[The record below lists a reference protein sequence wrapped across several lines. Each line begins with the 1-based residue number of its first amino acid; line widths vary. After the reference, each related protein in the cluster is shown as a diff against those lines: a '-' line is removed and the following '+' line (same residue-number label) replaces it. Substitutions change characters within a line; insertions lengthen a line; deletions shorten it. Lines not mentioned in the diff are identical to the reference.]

1 MSKLNDVF
9 QREIDLIKKDE
20 NTLGIVLVGSSKDLD
35 FEKDIKINDIDLFIF
50 TKEQKENQI
59 RINKVISSI
68 EFDLNYISKKGCE
81 SFIKNKEYFFLK
93 INDGKII
100 FDTLDYAKEI
110 LKKCKDAYEEG
121 PDKISEEIKKDKLL
135 EIKSEI
141 KKLKSKDEFED
152 FEYDFFVNIAL
163 RDLIRMYYIKE
174 DKWVPKDKKLIKSIK
189 KDDKKIYDILK
200 NASDDKYE
208 MLLDIFEYIK

>member
-1 MSKLNDVF
+1 MSKLNHIF
-9 QREIDLIKKDE
+9 QTEIDLIKKDE

-50 TKEQKENQI
+50 TKEQEKHQI

-68 EFDLNYISKKGCE
+68 EFDLNYISRKGCE

-100 FDTLDYAKEI
+100 YDTLDYAKEI
-110 LKKCKDAYEEG
+110 LRKCKDAYEEG
-121 PDKISEEIKKDKLL
+121 PDKIPQEIKTDKML
-135 EIKSEI
+135 EIQSEI
-141 KKLKSKDEFED
+141 KKLKSKEDFED

-163 RDLIRMYYIKE
+163 RDLIRMYYIKK

-200 NASDDKYE
+200 NTSDDKYE
-208 MLLDIFEYIK
+208 MLLNIFEYIK

>member
-110 LKKCKDAYEEG
+110 LRKCKQAYEEG
-121 PDKISEEIKKDKLL
+121 PDKISE
-135 EIKSEI
+135 
-141 KKLKSKDEFED
+141 
-152 FEYDFFVNIAL
+152 
-163 RDLIRMYYIKE
+163 
-174 DKWVPKDKKLIKSIK
+174 
-189 KDDKKIYDILK
+189 
-200 NASDDKYE
+200 
-208 MLLDIFEYIK
+208 